1 MNSTD
6 IELIL
11 DGLSKRYINPK
22 TELIHKNPFELLI
35 ATILSAQC
43 TDVRVNKVTPQLFN
57 KYKDVT
63 GFAMADQGILE
74 QDIKSTGFFRNKARM
89 IIECSR
95 KLISDNNGVVPN
107 EMDKLITLPGVGR
120 KTASVILAAGFG
132 IPAIAVDTHVIR
144 LSNRIGLVTVKDP
157 EKIEQRLKELI
168 PQDKWI
174 FFSMSIVLHGR
185 QICKARK
192 PLCSDC
198 IIFKSCNYGFKGRV
212 SDPFKNP
219 FAGV

>member
-1 MNSTD
+1 MNAAD

-11 DGLSKRYINPK
+11 EGLGKRYIDPK
-22 TELIHKNPFELLI
+22 TELIHRNPYELLI

-43 TDVRVNKVTPQLFN
+43 TDVRVNKVTPELFS
-57 KYKDVT
+57 KYIDVS
-63 GFAMADQGILE
+63 GFANADQGILE
-74 QDIKSTGFFRNKARM
+74 RDIKSTGFFRNKARM
-89 IIECSR
+89 IIACSK
-95 KLISDNNGVVPN
+95 KLISDYNGTVPDD
-107 EMDKLITLPGVGR
+107 MDKLVTLPGVGR

-144 LSNRIGLVTVKDP
+144 LSNRIGLVKVKDP

-192 PLCSDC
+192 PLCADC
-198 IIFKSCNYGFKGRV
+198 IIVKLCNYGFKGRV
-212 SDPFKNP
+212 PDPFKNP
-219 FAGV
+219 FAGA